1 MLSDSDTIEGEVP
14 LVDDEGRPI
23 SENDIVFECP
33 HCGHSLVI
41 DYRGAGLIINCT
53 ECGEQVEV
61 PIPEGMQLED
71 LDQSPEDQEAQIG
84 NLRRMLAKAEN
95 RAAGLVTELASVKED
110 HAKAVAACELLESR
124 LEGARE
130 AVAGLLKAQEEIV
143 SRLRA
148 LSEFL
153 E

>member
-14 LVDDEGRPI
+14 LVDDEGHPI
-23 SENDIVFECP
+23 SESDIVFECP

-95 RAAGLVTELASVKED
+95 RAAGLVTELATAKEER
-110 HAKAVAACELLESR
+110 AKAETVCEVLSSR
-124 LEGARE
+124 LEEARATISE
-130 AVAGLLKAQEEIV
+130 ILKAQDEID
-143 SRLRA
+143 SRLRS
-148 LSEFL
+148 LMGLL